1 MHTIEVSRKFAEE
14 DACLDYLEAM
24 RWPDNDSMVCRG
36 CGLCGKENFRSFT
49 TKETSRT
56 RVSKKTGKAYT
67 AKVPSRRLHECKGCG
82 RQMNVKNDTVF
93 GYTHLPLEKW
103 FAAIALMLEAKKGM
117 SAMQVCRHLG
127 IDPEVNYKPVW
138 YLCHRIREAMI
149 EAGVLTG
156 IVEADHTY
164 LTPRKPRKGKPY
176 VKKET
181 RDVVLGMVERGGRLR
196 LVPVKD
202 AKIEI
207 AEKVLDKHV
216 SPDAI
221 LQTDEAATFAII
233 GKRKFAAH
241 RTINHQRNY
250 VMGDIHT
257 NTVENAFSLLKRGIF
272 GTYHKVS
279 IKHLGRY
286 CNEFSYR
293 FNRRGQQQ
301 QMFDATIKGLLKS
314 KPLPYKTLTASAEVS
329 ETSNPSD
336 PAF

>member
-1 MHTIEVSRKFAEE
+1 MHTIEVSRKFAKE
-14 DACLDYLEAM
+14 DACIDYLEAM
-24 RWPDNDSMVCRG
+24 RWADKDSMVCRK

-49 TKETSRT
+49 TKETSRK
-56 RVSKKTGKAYT
+56 RRSQKTGKIED
-67 AKVPSRRLHECKGCG
+67 KPVPSRRLHECKGCG
-82 RQMNVKNDTVF
+82 RQMSVKNDTVF
-93 GYTHLPLEKW
+93 GYTHLPLDKW
-103 FAAIALMLEAKKGM
+103 FATIALMLEAKKGI

-164 LTPRKPRKGKPY
+164 FSPRKPRKGKPY
-176 VKKET
+176 VKKES
-181 RDVVLGMVERGGRLR
+181 RDVVLGMVERGGKLR
-196 LVPVKD
+196 LVPVRD
-202 AKIEI
+202 AKLEI
-207 AEKVLDKHV
+207 TERALDAHL
-216 SPDAI
+216 SPDAV
-221 LQTDEAATFAII
+221 LQTDEHATFAII
-233 GKRKFAAH
+233 GQRKFAAH
-241 RTINHQRNY
+241 RTINHKRSY

-257 NTVENAFSLLKRGIF
+257 NNVENAFSLLKRGIF

-293 FNRRGQQQ
+293 FNRRDQQQ
-301 QMFDATIKGLLKS
+301 QMFDATLKGLLKA
-314 KPLPYKTLTASAEVS
+314 KPLPYKKLIAEVGVS

-336 PAF
+336 PEF